1 MGDGVIGGGS
11 FTLSPFITL
20 APLIRLLEPTIGDPV
35 VEERAYGAVA
45 QDDLDVAPADRIS
58 PPLVVNMPGILDGLD
73 YVAPIVLVQRDRH
86 PTLGVDCDLNRT
98 RKVQASYAISAC
110 LRSGRRDHGSTS
122 VTR

>member
-1 MGDGVIGGGS
+1 ME
-11 FTLSPFITL
+11 L
-20 APLIRLLEPTIGDPV
+20 APLIRLLKPTIGDSI

-45 QDDLDVAPADRIS
+45 KDDLDVVPADGIT
-58 PPLVVNMPGILDGLD
+58 PPLVLDTPGILDRLD
-73 YVAPIVLVQRDRH
+73 YVAPIALVQRDRQ
-86 PTLGVDCDLNRT
+86 PALGVDCDLNRT